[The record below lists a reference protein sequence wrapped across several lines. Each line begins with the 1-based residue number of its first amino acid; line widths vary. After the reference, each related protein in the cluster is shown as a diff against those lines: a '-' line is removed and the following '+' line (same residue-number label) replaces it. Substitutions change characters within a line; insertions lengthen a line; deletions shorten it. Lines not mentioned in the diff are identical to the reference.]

1 VKDLLRVGRKNKA
14 VVDAPLPGQ
23 DGSRPE
29 QGQEAIVQLRN
40 LTKVYT
46 TGAGNFTALKNIT
59 LDVNKGEFLGIIGK
73 SGAGK
78 TTLLNMISGVSEVTS
93 GEVLFYPQGKNG
105 RNGNHRAIPIHS
117 LDEDELALWRGG
129 NLGIVY
135 QSFELM
141 PMLDLVNNIMLPQ
154 DFLGLYQPI
163 VSQKRAL
170 ELLEIVE
177 LREHAYKLPAHTS
190 GGQKQRV
197 AIARALVN
205 DPPVIVADEPTGN
218 LDTVTAENIFQ
229 IFEKLVDQGKTV
241 IMVTHDEDLA
251 PRFSRRLHISDGE
264 IVDQPGNG
272 QPRSRNITRTFSQP
286 LDGPIPSGE
295 IQKPAITNG
304 ETNGLEKPAAAIA
317 ERRERNQATFEYDPE
332 KPAILLRDV
341 VKTYVNAAG
350 AFTAL
355 KGINLRMNY
364 GQFISIVGKSGSGKS
379 TLLNMLTGIDHP
391 TSGEV
396 IVGGE
401 HIYEMTESQQ
411 ALWRGRNVG
420 IVFQFFQLLPTLTL
434 LENTMLPMDYCDVY
448 PADERPDRAMEL
460 LKMVNLEKLA
470 HELPASVSSGQQ
482 QSAAIA
488 RSLATD
494 PPIIVADEPTGNLDS
509 RSADVIIGVFQ
520 ELAARGKTILIVTH
534 DPSLTKR
541 TDQTVIISDGEIVD
555 QAVASALP
563 LLDHPQMLQATRQ
576 AARRT
581 YPPGSTI
588 IRQGD
593 HVEHFFIITNG
604 EVDIVLGN
612 PQCPE
617 MHLARLGQGQF
628 FGDVEL
634 MQGGQSIASARAAS
648 DKSVEVA
655 LLPREIFRQLLH
667 GSPLTEEAL
676 TRVAQERL
684 TENQS
689 RSGDCAE

>member
-1 VKDLLRVGRKNKA
+1 
-14 VVDAPLPGQ
+14 
-23 DGSRPE
+23 
-29 QGQEAIVQLRN
+29 
-40 LTKVYT
+40 
-46 TGAGNFTALKNIT
+46 
-59 LDVNKGEFLGIIGK
+59 
-73 SGAGK
+73 
-78 TTLLNMISGVSEVTS
+78 M
-93 GEVLFYPQGKNG
+93 
-105 RNGNHRAIPIHS
+105 
-117 LDEDELALWRGG
+117 
-129 NLGIVY
+129 
-135 QSFELM
+135 
-141 PMLDLVNNIMLPQ
+141 
-154 DFLGLYQPI
+154 
-163 VSQKRAL
+163 
-170 ELLEIVE
+170 
-177 LREHAYKLPAHTS
+177 
-190 GGQKQRV
+190 
-197 AIARALVN
+197 
-205 DPPVIVADEPTGN
+205 
-218 LDTVTAENIFQ
+218 
-229 IFEKLVDQGKTV
+229 
-241 IMVTHDEDLA
+241 
-251 PRFSRRLHISDGE
+251 
-264 IVDQPGNG
+264 
-272 QPRSRNITRTFSQP
+272 
-286 LDGPIPSGE
+286 
-295 IQKPAITNG
+295 
-304 ETNGLEKPAAAIA
+304 
-317 ERRERNQATFEYDPE
+317 
-332 KPAILLRDV
+332 
-341 VKTYVNAAG
+341 
-350 AFTAL
+350 
-355 KGINLRMNY
+355 
-364 GQFISIVGKSGSGKS
+364 
-379 TLLNMLTGIDHP
+379 
-391 TSGEV
+391 
-396 IVGGE
+396 
-401 HIYEMTESQQ
+401 
-411 ALWRGRNVG
+411 
-420 IVFQFFQLLPTLTL
+420 
-434 LENTMLPMDYCDVY
+434 
-448 PADERPDRAMEL
+448 
-460 LKMVNLEKLA
+460 
-470 HELPASVSSGQQ
+470 
-482 QSAAIA
+482 A